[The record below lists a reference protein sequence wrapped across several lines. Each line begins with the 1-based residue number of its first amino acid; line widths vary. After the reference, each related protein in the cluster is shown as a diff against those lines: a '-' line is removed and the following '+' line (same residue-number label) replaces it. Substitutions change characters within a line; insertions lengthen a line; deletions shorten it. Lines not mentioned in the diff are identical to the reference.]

1 MGDFRQFNLPAE
13 LLTKNLVQLLY
24 NHIYLSQRMECLA
37 DLSFSLTFILLPCN
51 VTMETQDLELH
62 FLL

>member
-24 NHIYLSQRMECLA
+24 NHIYLSQRMECLS

-51 VTMETQDLELH
+51 VTMET
-62 FLL
+62 